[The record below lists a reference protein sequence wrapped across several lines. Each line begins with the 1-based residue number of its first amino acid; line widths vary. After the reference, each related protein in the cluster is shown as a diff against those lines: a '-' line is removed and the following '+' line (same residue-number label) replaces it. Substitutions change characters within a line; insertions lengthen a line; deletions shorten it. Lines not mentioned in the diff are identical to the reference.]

1 VTPAGQNGVNATKT
15 QLKHGF
21 KNTFYKPITTNAI
34 KYEYSL

>member
-15 QLKHGF
+15 QPKHGF
-21 KNTFYKPITTNAI
+21 KKIFYKPITTNAI